1 MAIVNECVGLDIG
14 QTGLK
19 AVRFRR
25 RLSGRETIDY
35 FQHPLPFSRPED
47 LEPARRVQSLRG
59 FLWRHGLYATD
70 RLVTAIPCQ
79 DLFVRTLSFPFNDA
93 AKLAQVVPFEVENL
107 VPMPLEDLAVDS
119 LVLPPG
125 LPLEGLH
132 RETKGSEVL
141 VTAAPR
147 DKVAEHLRFLAQADI
162 EPSAI
167 NVDAMALFS
176 VTQYLQQEEG
186 AAVPQDLAII
196 DIGASKTTL
205 CLIEGGRPVML
216 RTILWGG
223 NYLTQALA
231 VRHASSF
238 ADAERHKRTLAVD
251 QVNGLL
257 EPIVKELRITLQAYQ
272 GGERSRLTHAWI
284 CGGGSKMQELG
295 GHLSRQVGLY
305 PVGPRQGFG
314 ADTPRAFSIAFGLA
328 IHPKIVRPRWRFKSS
343 PLGLALDLK
352 GVTDAASP
360 DAATVKQN
368 RRLATIAGLVIAV
381 LALVDVSVHYVL
393 QGQRVTQLKTAL
405 HSQYEQVFGAGTG
418 AAPGE
423 EVDQAKYQISVIDKA
438 LGLVDATDGK
448 VLFTLSTFV
457 KQLPPGTMIKIR
469 ELTVDGAVILMEG
482 ETSSFDAVE
491 RIKQTLAASP
501 RLTEVSVTETRVGA
515 APNQV
520 VFRMTITVKKS

>member
-25 RLSGRETIDY
+25 RLSGRETVDY

-107 VPMPLEDLAVDS
+107 VPMPLEELAVDS

-125 LPLEGLH
+125 LSLEGPP
-132 RETKGSEVL
+132 RDGRGSEVL

-167 NVDAMALFS
+167 NVDAMALYS
-176 VTQYLQQEEG
+176 VTQFLQAEG

-223 NYLTQALA
+223 NHLTHALA

-238 ADAERHKRTLAVD
+238 ADAERRKRTLAVD

-257 EPIVKELRITLQAYQ
+257 EPVVKELRITLQAYQ
-272 GGERSRLTHAWI
+272 GSERSRLTHAWI
-284 CGGGSKMQELG
+284 CGGGSKMGELG
-295 GHLSRQVGLY
+295 GYLSRQLGLY

-314 ADTPRAFSIAFGLA
+314 ADSPRAFSIAFGLA

-352 GVTDAASP
+352 SVTDAASP

-368 RRLATIAGLVIAV
+368 RRLAAVAGLVIAL
-381 LALVDVSVHYVL
+381 LALADFSVHYFL
-393 QGQRVTQLKTAL
+393 QDQRVTRLKAAL
-405 HSQYEQVFGAGTG
+405 HRQYEQIFGTGTG

-423 EVDQAKYQISVIDKA
+423 EVDQAKYRLGVLDKA

-448 VLFTLSTFV
+448 VLLTLSTFV

-469 ELTVDGAVILMEG
+469 ELTVDGPVILMEG
-482 ETSSFDAVE
+482 ETTSFDAVE
-491 RIKQTLAASP
+491 RLKQTFTASP

-520 VFRMTITVKKS
+520 VFRMTVTVQQP